1 MNRHYWEI
9 LFPNVRFT
17 DKIEVEYSD
26 GTTEMFKHLYF
37 DNMCLEDV
45 DWKDVVDCY
54 EVQIYEENSAELR

>member
-17 DKIEVEYSD
+17 DKIKVEYSD

-54 EVQIYEENSAELR
+54 EV